1 MRWIYFMAPCVF
13 ICSCSSSRVVV
24 DRYPVLKEDLPSY
37 YIESP
42 DPALQNPLIG
52 QILVCRYQIRA
63 FDPKSVPYLLML
75 RVIYKN
81 LDEETHSVALYSSNG
96 AIEFKILGEKYE
108 ATGGALTYRADL
120 MTEDGAVVADFK
132 HRLWFEIIQF

>member
-1 MRWIYFMAPCVF
+1 
-13 ICSCSSSRVVV
+13 VV

-120 MTEDGAVVADFK
+120 LTEDGAVVADFK